1 MTGGRPEAF
10 RRRDRIFVTLH
21 ICGLPSSVVARGQRP
36 QVMRRILSTALPR
49 PLTAVSRLWNSL
61 TLDDME
67 IDGAANLIGLLQCIQ
82 FDKSTNTLQQLSFRN
97 VKLNNPAEIDDLFV
111 FFMQWPEFIGLSC
124 TGCVDA
130 ISLFLLRIC
139 DAILRGS
146 SSTEP
151 YSPFL
156 FARRA
161 TRSWPLPDSGHFF
174 LEHSLEVYTRTVDTY
189 PFSPIF
195 FFYTTP
201 FDRDES
207 REQYVISSP
216 VIEISV
222 LDESVASVYD
232 TVIPT
237 YDWEEIGAALH
248 DLKPSVVITLNCHSY
263 SQFIQFCE
271 AQQRL
276 NILKTLD
283 SRFTLEV
290 RHVDSREQPMDES
303 RLKQVE
309 DLWSLLDSMGEHVSV
324 QPNTK

>member
-1 MTGGRPEAF
+1 M
-10 RRRDRIFVTLH
+10 
-21 ICGLPSSVVARGQRP
+21 SSCQGVSTYFHH
-36 QVMRRILSTALPR
+36 LS
-49 PLTAVSRLWNSL
+49 
-61 TLDDME
+61 D
-67 IDGAANLIGLLQCIQ
+67 
-82 FDKSTNTLQQLSFRN
+82 
-97 VKLNNPAEIDDLFV
+97 
-111 FFMQWPEFIGLSC
+111 
-124 TGCVDA
+124 
-130 ISLFLLRIC
+130 
-139 DAILRGS
+139 ILR
-146 SSTEP
+146 
-151 YSPFL
+151 FL
-156 FARRA
+156 HA
-161 TRSWPLPDSGHFF
+161 TSF

>member
-130 ISLFLLRIC
+130 ISLLWVSFSHLCTLWSQPAYLRNPCLSIEENRSLLRIC

-161 TRSWPLPDSGHFF
+161 TRSWPLPDSGH
-174 LEHSLEVYTRTVDTY
+174 L
-189 PFSPIF
+189 
-195 FFYTTP
+195 
-201 FDRDES
+201 
-207 REQYVISSP
+207 
-216 VIEISV
+216 
-222 LDESVASVYD
+222 
-232 TVIPT
+232 
-237 YDWEEIGAALH
+237 
-248 DLKPSVVITLNCHSY
+248 
-263 SQFIQFCE
+263 
-271 AQQRL
+271 
-276 NILKTLD
+276 
-283 SRFTLEV
+283 
-290 RHVDSREQPMDES
+290 
-303 RLKQVE
+303 
-309 DLWSLLDSMGEHVSV
+309 
-324 QPNTK
+324 